1 MMHSDN
7 DNCPAPFMG
16 QEPAGRI
23 DGQDGIPAGFS
34 FLPDGIYLEIAP
46 SEPQWICSPPKVSA
60 LFCDGAARN
69 WGRLVEVRD
78 RDGNW
83 HVFPVFDNI
92 LSKSAKSVLSDLEG
106 LGLHVPR
113 KKGRGE
119 LISTLIADWAPTR
132 RLVTARRLGWTDQS
146 MSNFVLGSG
155 KVVGSI
161 KVLPVDDALTSLAD
175 QICTRGSLDDWK
187 NTVAQSCV
195 GNPLLLLAVSLAFSG
210 PLLELLDLD
219 FGGGLH
225 LRGTSSCGKST
236 ILRAAASVWGSPQLM
251 GSWRAT
257 ANGLE
262 GVAAARNSMLL
273 VLDELAEISGKEF
286 GATVYMLANG
296 VGKERMG
303 RFGSTKETLRWK
315 LAILSSGEI
324 GAAEKLS
331 EAGRRQ
337 TAGQEVRLVDIE
349 ADMRAFGAFDDLHG
363 ATDGAIF
370 ADQLK
375 AYSAGVYGSA
385 GPAFVK
391 LLIEKRD
398 EIQSFSDRFL
408 KTFEASAEKLLG
420 AGAGGQDRRVLKRF
434 ALIAMAGELAT
445 RFGLTGWGRGVA
457 SNAAF
462 SAFADWQDRR
472 PTAGDAENLA
482 LEKTRSWLSAHAN
495 QLVHL
500 THPTAPVPP
509 NPVGWRN
516 FTHVFLPGGTWH
528 EIHPANEAVAAA
540 KQLKIL
546 GALLSGDGANMTR
559 KAPREIRGRPRVYM
573 LRLEHV
579 LGEPANT
586 QPSADDIG
594 ALKVGT

>member
-1 MMHSDN
+1 MDRDINITPVTFLAQVPTGHFYD
-7 DNCPAPFMG
+7 P
-16 QEPAGRI
+16 
-23 DGQDGIPAGFS
+23 DGIPVGFS
-34 FLPDGIYLEIAP
+34 LLPDGIYLEVAP
-46 SEPQWICSPPKVSA
+46 NEPQWICSLLRVSA
-60 LFCDGAARN
+60 LFCDGTGKN
-69 WGRLVEVRD
+69 WGRLVEVID

-83 HVFPVFDNI
+83 HAFPVFDS
-92 LSKSAKSVLSDLEG
+92 LHSKSASSVLSALQE
-106 LGLHVPR
+106 LGLRVPR
-113 KKGRGE
+113 MKGRGE
-119 LISTLIADWAPTR
+119 LVSTLIADWTPTR
-132 RLVTARRLGWTDQS
+132 RLVTARRLGWTDQT

-155 KVVGSI
+155 RAVGSI
-161 KVLPVDDALTSLAD
+161 NVLPVEDALTCLAD

-187 NTVAQSCV
+187 NTVARSCV

-273 VLDELAEISGKEF
+273 VLDELAEISAKEF

-296 VGKERMG
+296 KGKERMG
-303 RFGSTKETLRWK
+303 PFGSAKETLRWK

-324 GAAEKLS
+324 GAAEKLA
-331 EAGRRQ
+331 EAGRKQ

-363 ATDGAIF
+363 ATDGAAF

-375 AYSAGVYGSA
+375 VSAAEAYGSA
-385 GPAFVK
+385 GPAFVRG
-391 LLIEKRD
+391 LIEKRD
-398 EIQSFSDRFL
+398 AIRSFSDGFL
-408 KTFEASAEKLLG
+408 KTFEAAAEHLLEP
-420 AGAGGQDRRVLKRF
+420 GAGGQDRRVLKRF
-434 ALIAMAGELAT
+434 ALVAMAGELAT
-445 RFGLTGWGRGVA
+445 RFGLTGWERGVA
-457 SNAAF
+457 NNAAF
-462 SAFADWQDRR
+462 SAFTDWQDRR
-472 PTAGDAENLA
+472 PTASEAENLA
-482 LEKTRSWLSAHAN
+482 LERTRSWVNAHAG

-500 THPTAPVPP
+500 TDPTAPVPLDMI
-509 NPVGWRN
+509 GWRN
-516 FTHVFLPGGTWH
+516 GAHVFLPASTWH
-528 EIHPANEAVAAA
+528 RIHPANDALVAA
-540 KQLKIL
+540 KYLKSNGTLIP
-546 GALLSGDGANMTR
+546 GDGANFTR
-559 KAPREIRGRPRVYM
+559 KAPRGIEGRPRVYM
-573 LRLEHV
+573 LRVELV

-586 QPSADDIG
+586 QRSADSTG